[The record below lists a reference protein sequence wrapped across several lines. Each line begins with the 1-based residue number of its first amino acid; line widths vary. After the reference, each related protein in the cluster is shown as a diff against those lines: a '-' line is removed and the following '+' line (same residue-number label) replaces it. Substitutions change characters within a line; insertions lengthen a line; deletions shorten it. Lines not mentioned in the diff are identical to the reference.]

1 MRIGSLGVPE
11 LLIILLVVLLI
22 FGPRRLPEMAKGLG
36 QSVREFRKG
45 VKDMKEDFE
54 SEANDRDTKSAPS
67 KAAAQEGATKA
78 EPVKA
83 SASEASA
90 PADAVSETAP
100 AAAAPTDDIDA
111 EPKGA

>member
-1 MRIGSLGVPE
+1 MRIGSLGLPE

-54 SEANDRDTKSAPS
+54 AEANGQTKSAP
-67 KAAAQEGATKA
+67 AAA
-78 EPVKA
+78 EPSQA
-83 SASEASA
+83 AA
-90 PADAVSETAP
+90 PTAAP
-100 AAAAPTDDIDA
+100 AAAGAAAPATASPAAA
-111 EPKGA
+111 EGAPAVEEADSQAKGA

>member
-1 MRIGSLGVPE
+1 MRIGSLGLPE

-54 SEANDRDTKSAPS
+54 AEANDDGSKAAPS
-67 KAAAQEGATKA
+67 KATAAKDAAAKEAPVPA
-78 EPVKA
+78 EAA
-83 SASEASA
+83 SASA
-90 PADAVSETAP
+90 PAEAATAP
-100 AAAAPTDDIDA
+100 AVDGAAKSDA
-111 EPKGA
+111 KPKEA

>member
-54 SEANDRDTKSAPS
+54 AEANDTAPKNAPA
-67 KAAAQEGATKA
+67 KAAA
-78 EPVKA
+78 
-83 SASEASA
+83 SE
-90 PADAVSETAP
+90 
-100 AAAAPTDDIDA
+100 AAAPATAA
-111 EPKGA
+111 EAAPASDGAASEPEKAAAEGSTPTKGA

>member
-1 MRIGSLGVPE
+1 MRIGSLGLPE

-54 SEANDRDTKSAPS
+54 AEANDTAPKSAPA
-67 KAAAQEGATKA
+67 KAAT
-78 EPVKA
+78 
-83 SASEASA
+83 SEASA
-90 PADAVSETAP
+90 QPAAAETAP
-100 AAAAPTDDIDA
+100 AAQAEESVAPEDGAAEAKSTTA
-111 EPKGA
+111 SKGA

>member
-1 MRIGSLGVPE
+1 MRIGSLGLPE

-54 SEANDRDTKSAPS
+54 AEADDEAPKKAPAKAVTKDAPATE
-67 KAAAQEGATKA
+67 AAA
-78 EPVKA
+78 EPEKVQ
-83 SASEASA
+83 ASA
-90 PADAVSETAP
+90 PAAEAVVGTAP
-100 AAAAPTDDIDA
+100 DGD
-111 EPKGA
+111 PKPKEG

>member
-54 SEANDRDTKSAPS
+54 SEANDPDPQSKPS
-67 KAAAQEGATKA
+67 KAAAQEGAAQA
-78 EPVKA
+78 EPA
-83 SASEASA
+83 NTSA
-90 PADAVSETAP
+90 PAAP
-100 AAAAPTDDIDA
+100 APEAKEPEVAPVTAASTEDGDTK
-111 EPKGA
+111 PKGA

>member
-54 SEANDRDTKSAPS
+54 SEASDQDAKSAPS
-67 KAAAQEGATKA
+67 KAAAKEDAAPA
-78 EPVKA
+78 EPAKA

-90 PADAVSETAP
+90 EAANEPAP
-100 AAAAPTDDIDA
+100 AAAAATDDRDA
-111 EPKGA
+111 KPKGA